1 MASPFPTKFSPAFYS
16 CINIQTILNSPSSKC
31 FQWTPDG
38 QGCFVTKSAVYII
51 TPEPGINHDLYA
63 VLPSALQGATLSN
76 EPKQNENGTELT
88 AQLTLNWFRTMI
100 QYDLKAPDVCRWP
113 DFSQEF
119 SAVSLGSIDPSIWSV
134 TFSPSDVAPNAGCIM
149 AILTANMD
157 LSLWRATKNALKGE
171 WIKILDIPP
180 ILLET
185 FDLSLTSLHQTLSS
199 QVVSIEWTQQAD
211 FRVQPT
217 PRIDGSLLICG
228 SRAGMLIFL
237 RFNSTESTVD
247 VIDTLHL
254 SKEWITHISATAWT
268 VAEPG
273 ICRATV
279 AYTTSLGNIGVVDVT
294 QTLSQPNEGQQ
305 PSVLCALERPEN
317 GIVAQKAVGVTAL
330 KWFEVPNRGPILAYT
345 TPGLLRLWSS
355 PLATE
360 TPWSGTLTFVLKTP
374 HVHVASSSMHP
385 AVGLEYLPLDD
396 TLLICLLGGS
406 FQVVKLLSTAPTLDE
421 GSGEEMTR
429 SARRVFERVEYL
441 NQVRT
446 GPIGEEKRE
455 KDRDDKEK
463 KDVRMTKADA
473 NTTCAMSSYDAAGVM
488 VWIHEPTRPADFS
501 YKHDAKHN
509 SMLVVARLRDGFTD
523 AELLGLL
530 TTRIST
536 CKTASGFSP
545 LHILRPVLFHMRSRS
560 LLDRLHAEFIRIF
573 GLQEYDSTI
582 MSDNI
587 DLTALKSQEISSQSL
602 DARRNFRKSL
612 TMHLFGWD
620 LLMSLRMRLSLAD
633 CGWKLTE
640 DPQKRVDYGDVA
652 GILLTAICHRN
663 LRTMLKHLAA
673 VTSAFTIDDVPFVLR
688 MVVQSLLPG
697 APPELSAEGENLS
710 TIVHAMFDDQ
720 ATGGLNELCPAC
732 HVQVPLEN
740 IVNAKCSNGHVW
752 SRCSVTTFILST
764 PDVRTCIGCTR
775 KAFLPLCMHKTTVKM
790 ELKGWFVEELLEA
803 VQRCLFCGN
812 AFVSVL

>member
-1 MASPFPTKFSPAFYS
+1 MASPLATQFLPAFYS

-51 TPEPGINHDLYA
+51 TPEPGINHDSYA
-63 VLPSALQGATLSN
+63 VLPSILQAATLSN
-76 EPKQNENGTELT
+76 DKQHENGTESM
-88 AQLTLNWFRTMI
+88 AQATLNWFRTMI
-100 QYDLKAPDVCRWP
+100 QYDLKASDVCRWP

-171 WIKILDIPP
+171 WTKILDIPP

-185 FDLSLTSLHQTLSS
+185 FDSSPTSLHQTLSS
-199 QVVSIEWTQQAD
+199 QVVSVEWTQQAD
-211 FRVQPT
+211 FGIQPT

-237 RFNSTESTVD
+237 RFNTTESTVE

-254 SKEWITHISATAWT
+254 SKEWITYVSATAWT
-268 VAEPG
+268 IIESGV
-273 ICRATV
+273 CRATV

-294 QTLSQPNEGQQ
+294 QTLSQPNEGQL
-305 PSVLCALERPEN
+305 PGILCSFKHPEN
-317 GIVAQKAVGVTAL
+317 SIVAEKAVGVTAL
-330 KWFEVPNRGPILAYT
+330 KWSEVPNRSPILAYT

-355 PLATE
+355 SSPTE
-360 TPWSGTLTFVLKTP
+360 TSWSGTLTFVLKTP
-374 HVHVASSSMHP
+374 RIHVASSSMHP
-385 AVGLEYLPLDD
+385 AVGLEYLSFDD
-396 TLLICLLGGS
+396 TLIVCLLGGS
-406 FQVVKLLSTAPTLDE
+406 FHVVKALSTAPTLGE
-421 GSGEEMTR
+421 VSGEEMTR
-429 SARRVFERVEYL
+429 SARRIFERIEYL
-441 NQVRT
+441 YQVRT

-473 NTTCAMSSYDAAGVM
+473 NTTCAMSSYDGAGVM

-509 SMLVVARLRDGFTD
+509 SMLVVARLREGFTD
-523 AELLGLL
+523 DEYLRLL
-530 TTRIST
+530 TSKVST
-536 CKTASGFSP
+536 CKTASGFAP
-545 LHILRPVLFHMRSRS
+545 LHILRPILFHMRSRA
-560 LLDRLHAEFIRIF
+560 LLDRLHTEFIRIF
-573 GLQEYDSTI
+573 GIQDSDSTI

-587 DLTALKSQEISSQSL
+587 DLTAWTSQEISSRSL
-602 DARRNFRKSL
+602 DARREFRRSL

-620 LLMSLRMRLSLAD
+620 PLMSLRMRLSLAD
-633 CGWKLTE
+633 YGWKLSE
-640 DPQKRVDYGDVA
+640 DPQKRLEYGNVA

-663 LRTMLKHLAA
+663 LRTMLKHLSA
-673 VTSAFTIDDVPFVLR
+673 VASAFTIDDVPFVLR

-710 TIVHAMFDDQ
+710 TVVHAMFDDQ

-752 SRCSVTTFILST
+752 SRCSITTFILST

-775 KAFLPLCMHKTTVKM
+775 KAFSPLCMHKTAVKM
-790 ELKGWFVEELLEA
+790 ELRGWFVEELLEA